1 MIPLRLGA
9 ALVSVCLGVVLCTR
23 RKQPLFFKI
32 LLFAAASYLLGA
44 LFEGCWEL
52 IYGNAPG
59 GFHIGCLG
67 YVGMWFFLFSSYFG
81 AIDRRR
87 WPRRWLF
94 WG

>member
-44 LFEGCWEL
+44 LLEGCWEL
-52 IYGNAPG
+52 I
-59 GFHIGCLG
+59 
-67 YVGMWFFLFSSYFG
+67 
-81 AIDRRR
+81 
-87 WPRRWLF
+87 
-94 WG
+94 